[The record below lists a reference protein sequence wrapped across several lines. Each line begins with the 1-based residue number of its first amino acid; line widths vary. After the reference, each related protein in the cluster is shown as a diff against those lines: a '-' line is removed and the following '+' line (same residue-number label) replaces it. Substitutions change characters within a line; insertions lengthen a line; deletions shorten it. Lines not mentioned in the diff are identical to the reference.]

1 MCIILGQRHNSE
13 PMLAELLVVWSKRL
27 LMCKPPHLILH
38 PWLWS
43 KSLNSTPGRGECP
56 ILACIMGMHPR
67 PPTHPPLMH
76 LHSYPFLTTACVHT
90 KYKMG
95 FYKMQLCCKW
105 IIDGN
110 FAIHRSSNKMKLTLQ
125 IFASECTQS
134 HVWTFLIEQVKVICL
149 NRSRFFP
156 GGGVKAA
163 MS

>member
-56 ILACIMGMHPR
+56 ILACIMGMHP
-67 PPTHPPLMH
+67 PTPNSPIHWC
-76 LHSYPFLTTACVHT
+76 TCIHT
-90 KYKMG
+90 LSWRQHVCTQNTRWG
-95 FYKMQLCCKW
+95 FTKCKW
-105 IIDGN
+105 IIGGK
-110 FAIHRSSNKMKLTLQ
+110 FAIYRSSKKMKLALK
-125 IFASECTQS
+125 ICASECTQS
-134 HVWTFLIEQVKVICL
+134 HLWTFLIEQVKVFCL

-156 GGGVKAA
+156 GGGSKLQCL
-163 MS
+163 S